1 MRPRPPVKGRGIFSG
16 TGIIITGLA
25 ATLAALVF
33 PVWSYVDRPGT
44 PADLLSAQTVA
55 TQYGPLSELD
65 RYFITKVRLAVLWE
79 LPAGQQAEEKGT
91 TPAVR
96 TAGQHLVQG
105 HTFLDQRVRDV
116 AARLGLPLPN
126 EPTAQQKQWLAT
138 LDAAQGED
146 YDREFANILRLAH
159 GRVFSLVAEVRAST
173 QNSLVRALAD
183 DANTIVLDHIKVL
196 EATGFVD
203 FAALARDLAASGSPS
218 PTDSPVLSG
227 GGTGPGQ
234 VIPLTPSGSPTY
246 ALPPAESSPPPQ
258 SETQTQPETQT
269 PTQAQTPTP

>member
-16 TGIIITGLA
+16 TGVIITGLA

-33 PVWSYVDRPGT
+33 PVWSYVDRPGA

-65 RYFITKVRLAVLWE
+65 RDFITTVRLAGLWQ

-116 AARLGLPLPN
+116 AAKLGLPLPN
-126 EPTAQQKQWLAT
+126 EPDAQQKQWLAT
-138 LDAAQGED
+138 LNAARGED
-146 YDREFANILRLAH
+146 YDRKFANILRLAH

-173 QNSLVRALAD
+173 QNSLVRTLAD
-183 DANTIVLDHIKVL
+183 DANTTVLDHIKVL

-203 FAALARDLAASGSPS
+203 FAALARDLAASDSPS

-234 VIPLTPSGSPTY
+234 IIPLTPSGSPTY

-258 SETQTQPETQT
+258 TRTQTQT
-269 PTQAQTPTP
+269 P